1 MKTEALSFFF
11 LPQTLFLKAILFCG
25 LMPPT
30 LALTF
35 LLREKSAKAYPRGG
49 VLLDISSGGSI
60 PHSHFVT
67 LPLIYHET
75 AVISLGKSAKP
86 KKSFI
91 LIKNKPLCIALLFA
105 KV

>member
-1 MKTEALSFFF
+1 M
-11 LPQTLFLKAILFCG
+11 
-25 LMPPT
+25 
-30 LALTF
+30 
-35 LLREKSAKAYPRGG
+35 
-49 VLLDISSGGSI
+49 DISSGGSI

>member
-1 MKTEALSFFF
+1 M
-11 LPQTLFLKAILFCG
+11 
-25 LMPPT
+25 
-30 LALTF
+30 
-35 LLREKSAKAYPRGG
+35 
-49 VLLDISSGGSI
+49 DISSGGSI

-67 LPLIYHET
+67 FPLIYHET

-91 LIKNKPLCIALLFA
+91 LIKNKPLRIALLFA

>member
-1 MKTEALSFFF
+1 M
-11 LPQTLFLKAILFCG
+11 
-25 LMPPT
+25 
-30 LALTF
+30 
-35 LLREKSAKAYPRGG
+35 
-49 VLLDISSGGSI
+49 DISSGGSI

-67 LPLIYHET
+67 RPLIYHET

-91 LIKNKPLCIALLFA
+91 LTKNKPLRIALLFA